1 MPQKFKKEYHF
12 FFLPAVYAKDGG
24 LPPNYAK
31 ATVRI
36 RVLDEND
43 NAPIFG
49 RLYYSIEVP
58 ENLEGMPL
66 FTLRA
71 NDQDTGES
79 AIINYKI
86 SGDFDILCHSV
97 N

>member
-1 MPQKFKKEYHF
+1 M
-12 FFLPAVYAKDGG
+12 FFLYALTVYAKDGG

-43 NAPIFG
+43 NAPSFG

-58 ENLEGMPL
+58 ENLEALPL

-71 NDQDTGES
+71 TDQDAEENGKM
-79 AIINYKI
+79 NYKI
-86 SGDFDILCHSV
+86 TGENLFCSTK
-97 N
+97 

>member
-1 MPQKFKKEYHF
+1 MLFCGVF
-12 FFLPAVYAKDGG
+12 FVLTVYAKDGG

-31 ATVRI
+31 AAVRI

-43 NAPIFG
+43 NAPFFG

-58 ENLEGMPL
+58 ESLEALPL

-71 NDQDTGES
+71 TDQDAGES
-79 AIINYKI
+79 GEMNYKI
-86 SGDFDILCHSV
+86 TGDNLTAPIIKHF
-97 N
+97 